1 MEKEKAD
8 ALNKAIK
15 ASFGAKFEIARK
27 NAGFSRAKLG
37 EVIGVSGKTIQ
48 SWENGRTWPENMSL
62 IPNIER
68 ILGIFIPKILGETVR
83 EEVAKITKSDPP
95 KASVET
101 TVEETKE
108 EAIVEETKEEVAAEE
123 TKEEAIVE
131 EKVEEETEEKKIVRK
146 AAPIASSEEVIK
158 ESDSKEEIDEV

>member
-1 MEKEKAD
+1 MDKEKSD

-15 ASFGAKFEIARK
+15 ASFGEKFEIARK

-62 IPNIER
+62 IPIIEK

-83 EEVAKITKSDPP
+83 EEVAKTTKSESPKPP
-95 KASVET
+95 VET
-101 TVEETKE
+101 PEEPEVEE
-108 EAIVEETKEEVAAEE
+108 AP
-123 TKEEAIVE
+123 VE
-131 EKVEEETEEKKIVRK
+131 EKAEEKKVIRR
-146 AAPIASSEEVIK
+146 AASVSSSED
-158 ESDSKEEIDEV
+158 SDENPEEQEEIDEV